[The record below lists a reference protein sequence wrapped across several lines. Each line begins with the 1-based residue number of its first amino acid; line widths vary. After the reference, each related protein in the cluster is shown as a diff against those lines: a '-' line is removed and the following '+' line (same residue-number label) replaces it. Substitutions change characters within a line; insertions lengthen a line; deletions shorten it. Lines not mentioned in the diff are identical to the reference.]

1 MLLAQICSYRVP
13 FLDMNKFVV
22 IGSNSFSGAHF
33 VDLLLE
39 NKNNDVIGI
48 DRQEKGPLF
57 LPYLRHNSNLFHYYN
72 YDLNTDTD
80 AIAKLII
87 DAKPDYIVNFAALS
101 EVAPSWKHPDQW
113 YQTNVVALTR
123 LINQIKTLP
132 SIKKYTHISSP
143 EVYGTCEGVVTEEN
157 PMNPTTPYAASKA
170 AADFSLM
177 TFYKNFN
184 FPLVLMRATNVY
196 GEHQQLFKIIPRTM
210 IYVKMGRKIPL
221 HGGGVAVKS
230 YIHIKDISRGY
241 LAGALLGR
249 PGEIYHLSPDKG
261 VAVRDVVSTI
271 ATQMGTTFE
280 NVVDVVE
287 ERLGQDKAYVIDSSK
302 ARREFGWYPVITMEQ
317 GLQRTVDWVESYWDQ
332 IQVQPLEYIHLP

>member
-1 MLLAQICSYRVP
+1 M
-13 FLDMNKFVV
+13 MNKFIV
-22 IGSNSFSGAHF
+22 IGSNSFSGAHL

-39 NKNNDVIGI
+39 NKNNEVIGI

-57 LPYLRHNSNLFHYYN
+57 LPYLRHNSPLFHYFN
-72 YDLNTDTD
+72 FDLNHDTD
-80 AIAKLII
+80 AIADLIMT
-87 DAKPDYIVNFAALS
+87 AQPHYIINFAALS
-101 EVAPSWKHPDQW
+101 EVAPSWEHPDQW
-113 YQTNVVALTR
+113 YETNVVALTR
-123 LINQIKTLP
+123 LINKIKQLP
-132 SIKKYTHISSP
+132 SLKKYTHISSP
-143 EVYGTCEGVVTEEN
+143 EVYGTCEGNVTEES

-170 AADFSLM
+170 AADFSLL

-196 GEHQQLFKIIPRTM
+196 GENQQLFKIIPRTI
-210 IYVKMGRKIPL
+210 IYQKMGRKIPL

-230 YIHIKDISRGY
+230 YIHIKDVSRGY

-261 VAVRDVVSTI
+261 IAVRDAVATI
-271 ATQMGTTFE
+271 CKHMGTKFE
-280 NVVDVVE
+280 DAVSIVE

-317 GLQRTVDWVESYWDQ
+317 GLKSTVAWVEQYWDE
-332 IQVQPLEYIHLP
+332 IQTQPLEYIHVA